1 MKSQKNENKN
11 IISNPELNKIKLS
24 PLSTKKYSLQYNLI
38 YFLIITSI
46 LLITLQIIF
55 TKLIPNKKK
64 EEEKIYLRNTESKD
78 YEINKTLS
86 MEENGKNIY
95 SKTGNINLNKLEDLY
110 NGKKEPDTSKFNHTH
125 ITLCTNEEYHL
136 LASVTIASILKNA
149 NTDNYI
155 HLHIIALNNLDF
167 KTMNKIYSLK
177 SKINNNSEF
186 IFYNGK
192 KVEED
197 FKLGIKDAE
206 RGAIDYGR
214 LLITELVDVDK
225 IITLDIGD
233 ILVEKDLFILYNKDL
248 GYLGYKAVEDAYPR
262 CFLESI
268 FNHKEKYVN
277 GGVIL
282 LNVKKWK
289 EINLYKYIL
298 KMFNYVLT
306 KTKFYNP
313 YADIMNDFLPWKST
327 GYIPLKYNMQEYILI
342 NEDNQKDYDIWTK
355 DCSYYKKKKDDVID
369 AEKNVV
375 IRNLQ
380 NYKVY
385 KGQGTDEM
393 KNDWKKYAKLTGFYD
408 EICKKYN
415 LSN

>member
-1 MKSQKNENKN
+1 MKFIKNENKN
-11 IISNPELNKIKLS
+11 LSSKSKIKKINLSPNKTKKSSPKYNLFFFVFIIS
-24 PLSTKKYSLQYNLI
+24 
-38 YFLIITSI
+38 FLIISLQMI
-46 LLITLQIIF
+46 FPKIKMLLA
-55 TKLIPNKKK
+55 K
-64 EEEKIYLRNTESKD
+64 EDNQKIYLRSTESND
-78 YEINKTLS
+78 YNIDKSKTI
-86 MEENGKNIY
+86 EENGKKIY
-95 SKTGNINLNKLEDLY
+95 SKNGNININKLENLY
-110 NGKKEPDTSKFNHTH
+110 NGNNEPDTSKFNHIH
-125 ITLCTNEEYHL
+125 IALCVNEDYHL

-149 NTDNYI
+149 NSVSYI
-155 HLHIIALNNLDF
+155 HLHIIALNNLEF

-177 SKINNNSEF
+177 SKINNNAEF

-197 FKLGIKDAE
+197 FHLGIKVSE

-233 ILVEKDLFILYNKDL
+233 ILVEKDLYGLYEKDLSYL
-248 GYLGYKAVEDAYPR
+248 GYLAVEDAYPR

-282 LNVKKWK
+282 LNVKKFK
-289 EINLYKYIL
+289 EINLYKYFV

-327 GYIPLKYNMQEYILI
+327 GYISLKYNMQDYIII
-342 NEDNQKDYDIWTK
+342 NEYNQKDYEIWTK
-355 DCSYYKKKKDDVID
+355 ECSFYKKKKNDVIE

-393 KNDWKKYAKLTGFYD
+393 KNEWKEYAKLTGFYE
-408 EICKKYN
+408 EICKKYVC
-415 LSN
+415 